1 LYGDATQ
8 DASLPTAG
16 ELLFLFDS
24 FEDLV
29 YDAGSIFTPVFSIHN
44 AGAIEDPVTT
54 TIDSGEV

>member
-1 LYGDATQ
+1 
-8 DASLPTAG
+8 
-16 ELLFLFDS
+16 
-24 FEDLV
+24 V